1 MLNKIQPSI
10 LRKSLMDHNKNN
22 NVPNPIHAL
31 RKSLSFL
38 EQQDNDNINIRVNDL
53 LAVRRLIS
61 GVSCYHKLQYK
72 QSSLEKF
79 FR

>member
-1 MLNKIQPSI
+1 
-10 LRKSLMDHNKNN
+10 MDHNKNN
-22 NVPNPIHAL
+22 TGKKRPKPYTRIKKV
-31 RKSLSFL
+31 F
-38 EQQDNDNINIRVNDL
+38 EQQNNDNINIRVDDL

-61 GVSCYHKLQYK
+61 GASCYHKLQYK